1 MACNEMATMLQ
12 VIPKH
17 WSKVTKGLKPQTTFS
32 TSLISPYENTWV
44 VMLLLPICQ
53 GGRCFVL
60 QAKKVELEYS
70 MQDNVMLLWCHYKG
84 TFSLSLCY
92 IVLWST
98 HLSFFKLITCQLV
111 AVSDPVVIVH
121 MSCGIPVSR
130 FAYHVLPTK
139 GREKTFTTAQLPL
152 SFFFPL

>member
-1 MACNEMATMLQ
+1 
-12 VIPKH
+12 
-17 WSKVTKGLKPQTTFS
+17 
-32 TSLISPYENTWV
+32 
-44 VMLLLPICQ
+44 
-53 GGRCFVL
+53 
-60 QAKKVELEYS
+60 
-70 MQDNVMLLWCHYKG
+70 MQDNVMLLWCHHKG

-98 HLSFFKLITCQLV
+98 HLSFFRLITCQLV

-121 MSCGIPVSR
+121 MSCGIAVSR

-152 SFFFPL
+152 SFFFLCSAVVCFLVKKVADPHISFVHPLLLKAWCNLKTVNDVFSIFACATTAK